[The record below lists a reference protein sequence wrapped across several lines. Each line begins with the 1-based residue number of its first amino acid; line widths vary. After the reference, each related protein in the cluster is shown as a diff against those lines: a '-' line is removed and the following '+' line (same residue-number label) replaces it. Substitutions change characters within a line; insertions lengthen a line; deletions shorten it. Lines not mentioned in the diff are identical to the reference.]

1 MPRLLLNGK
10 VPSKDELLTDDL
22 IKQMV
27 DEAKAEGVKSAPTK
41 ESVIQSLIV
50 TDIPEG
56 IKTELTK
63 DIPTKDTVLQSLTI
77 EDVPKLPEPVRQKI
91 IEDAKVIPP
100 SVEIFVKS
108 VAQLAKVDSKGNVND
123 QENEKKKSVLR
134 QMREESAEIRI

>member
-108 VAQLAKVDSKGNVND
+108 VAQLASANDKGSVND
-123 QENEKKKSVLR
+123 QGDGKKKSVLR
-134 QMREESAEIRI
+134 QMREERTELGL

>member
-27 DEAKAEGVKSAPTK
+27 DEAKAEGVNGAPTK
-41 ESVIQSLIV
+41 ESVIQSLTI

-77 EDVPKLPEPVRQKI
+77 EDVSKLPEPVRQKI

-100 SVEIFVKS
+100 SVETFVKS
-108 VAQLAKVDSKGNVND
+108 VAQLASANDKGSVND
-123 QENEKKKSVLR
+123 QGDGKKKSVLR
-134 QMREESAEIRI
+134 QMREERTELGL